1 MRLLATFARA
11 YPRQTLLLGL
21 CLLAGAL
28 AEGIGVSSLLP
39 FLAGASAEGTDTPAS
54 PLQRWIT
61 ESVRA
66 AGFEPSMGLYLCLIV
81 AGVSLKALLL
91 LLANRQAGYCVAHMA
106 TDLRLDLLHS
116 LLRTRWHYYVH
127 QRLGTFANSY
137 AAEAQRAAD
146 SYLRATTMI
155 ALIVQAL
162 VYVIV
167 ALLVSW
173 QAALLAM
180 GAGFAMGF
188 CLSGLVRMS
197 RRAGAKQTVLMKDL
211 VGRLTDTLQTVKPLK
226 AMGRE
231 MLIGPLLAH
240 GTQRLN
246 KALRKQVLSRAA
258 LRSVQDP
265 AILIFIAVGVY
276 VAVTIADVRLST
288 VIMLALLSE
297 RIISG
302 TGKVQREYQEMARGE
317 SAFWSL
323 RATIAEAQA
332 AEEHLPGTRPP
343 SLTTGISLEN
353 VSFAYEKERVFE
365 AVTLTVPAG
374 QLTVIVG
381 SSGAGKTTLVD
392 LLIGLAEPLEGEVRV
407 DGTPLRDIDAA
418 RWRAGI
424 GYVPQETLLLHE
436 SVHANVTL
444 GDTEISADDVYEAL
458 DAAGAKDFVAALPE
472 GLETVVGE
480 RGLRLSGGQRQ
491 RVALARALVRKPKLL
506 ILDEATTALDP
517 ATEAGICATL
527 RQLRGDVTLLAICHQ
542 SALIDMADRVYRI
555 EAGRVSQLAVE
566 LGEAGRDVLAGRRS

>member
-1 MRLLATFARA
+1 MRLLITFARA
-11 YPRQTLLLGL
+11 YPRQTVVLGL

-39 FLAGASAEGTDTPAS
+39 FLAGASAEGPETPAS

-61 ESVRA
+61 DSVRA
-66 AGFEPSMGLYLCLIV
+66 VGFEPSMGLYLCLIV
-81 AGVSLKALLL
+81 TGVSLKAVLL

-146 SYLRATTMI
+146 AYLRATTMI

-162 VYVIV
+162 VYMTI

-180 GAGFAMGF
+180 GAGFTMGF

-231 MLIGPLLAH
+231 MLIGPLLAQ

-246 KALRKQVLSRAA
+246 KALRRQVLSRAA

-265 AILIFIAVGVY
+265 AILVFIAVGVY
-276 VAVTIADVRLST
+276 VAVTIADVPLST

-317 SAFWSL
+317 SAFWSI

-332 AEEHLPGTRPP
+332 AAESLPGTQVP
-343 SLTTGISLEN
+343 SLATGISLEN
-353 VSFAYEKERVFE
+353 VGFAYDQARVFD
-365 AVTLTVPAG
+365 AVSLTVPAG
-374 QLTVIVG
+374 QLTVVVG
-381 SSGAGKTTLVD
+381 SSGAGKTTLIDVM
-392 LLIGLAEPLEGEVRV
+392 IGLAEPIEGEVRV
-407 DGTPLRDIDAA
+407 DGTPLRDLDAA
-418 RWRAGI
+418 CWRAGI

-436 SVHANVTL
+436 SLHANVTL
-444 GDTEISADDVYEAL
+444 GDPDITEADVYQAL
-458 DAAGAKDFVAALPE
+458 DAAGAKGFVAALPD
-472 GLETVVGE
+472 GLETIVGE

-542 SALIDMADRVYRI
+542 SALIDMADRVYQI
-555 EAGRVSQLAVE
+555 EAGRVSE
-566 LGEAGRDVLAGRRS
+566 LSVAHGEAEREVLAGRRS